1 MKNYRLFP
9 VVLVLMLLSVVAC
22 GGPGGKGTGVRQV
35 AFPEMK
41 PPTPGPIK
49 VEPYRVMKGDT
60 LSINF
65 PLNVELDV
73 KSALVRPDGKIAMNL
88 IGDVPAFGLTIPELQ
103 EDISKRYKE
112 FIARTSYSRVFKGG
126 DYFDLR
132 FVYNPEMNIGVR
144 IGADGNINLPMLGVV
159 PAAGRTVE
167 ELREDLI
174 QLYSKDIVK
183 PDVAV
188 LVGVSP
194 NASPLDIATKKVH
207 DDPRYITISLV
218 KSAGQWVFVGGEV
231 GMARAVAY
239 DGQLTLLQAIFSA
252 GGAKETAD
260 LSRVVVLRRG
270 TFEQAEWIQTDLAS
284 PLEGN
289 SLKNDVALK
298 PGDMVLVPMSGI
310 AKLNLWVKQYIRD
323 VLPIQTQGTVGAYW
337 TSQFGGVIP

>member
-1 MKNYRLFP
+1 MRNFRILS
-9 VVLVLMLLSVVAC
+9 VVLVLLLLPVLAC
-22 GGPGGKGTGVRQV
+22 GPGGKGTGVRQV

-41 PPTPGPIK
+41 PPVPGPIK
-49 VEPYRVMKGDT
+49 VEAYRVGKGDI
-60 LSINF
+60 LNVNF

-73 KSALVRPDGKIAMNL
+73 KSALVRPDGKIALNL
-88 IGDVPAFGLTIPELQ
+88 IGEVPAFGMTVAELQ

-112 FIARTSYSRVFKGG
+112 FIARTKYSRVFKGG

-144 IGADGNINLPMLGVV
+144 IGADGHINLPMLGVV

-167 ELREDLI
+167 ELREDLTG
-174 QLYSKDIVK
+174 LYSKYIVK

-194 NASPLDIATKKVH
+194 NAAPLDIATKKIH
-207 DDPRYITISLV
+207 DDREFITVALV

-231 GMARAVAY
+231 AGPKAVPF
-239 DGQLTLLQAIFSA
+239 DGQLTILQAIMA
-252 GGAKETAD
+252 GGGAKETAD

-270 TFEQAEWIQTDLAS
+270 TFEQPEWILTDLVS
-284 PLEGN
+284 PEKGN

-298 PGDMVLVPMSGI
+298 AGDMVLVPMSGI

-337 TSQFGGVIP
+337 TSQFGGIIP